1 MTTVDVNPEFGIELA
16 LALPYAYWLHENNQL
31 EKVVTSKG
39 MKPFYYFCDNVEEK
53 YDYRTIDNNAANM
66 HSLPNPWIYGTQLD
80 AKLYKDEWEHWE
92 SFYNAPSG
100 VGILNYTEWKLPDY
114 NEQYK
119 NDRFLFDKPFIVVA
133 NTKWFNSL
141 SSKHKEIIIKS
152 AEIAEKDVRIAQLNR
167 NSSAALLLPSI
178 SASNSFRET
187 SYGNSIITGS
197 ESYSGGVNL
206 SQSLFNFGGKV
217 NSVRQSNNSY
227 QITKIQK
234 RQTTSRIILNVYTF
248 YYQHLKDSELYEIA
262 KEDLN
267 LSKRQLDLVK
277 QRFDLGAVSKTDYL
291 KATVR
296 YGSAKSTLLTRELSF
311 NNSFKNLRNS
321 MGLIGTDTKI
331 SLPKKVEINLIIP
344 SFDEAYQLMLSNSPS
359 LNILDRRVTSA
370 KIGVKQSWASS
381 LPSLS
386 MSLGYNATSS
396 DQITKQ
402 YFEDNYIKSANLT
415 LSIPLFNGFRKRNDI
430 KISKL
435 QLSKSEASLGTAKKD
450 AEVELYSSLN
460 RLNNYEELI
469 PIQQEI
475 LLSAEEDLKL
485 AEQKYELGSAD
496 ILELL
501 DAQLAVIQASS
512 SLVTT
517 KYDAAIQMATLD
529 NIIGTLDR
537 KYK

>member
-1 MTTVDVNPEFGIELA
+1 MKTKILFIILLSIISAQTLSVDEAVRIA
-16 LALPYAYWLHENNQL
+16 LEN
-31 EKVVTSKG
+31 
-39 MKPFYYFCDNVEEK
+39 
-53 YDYRTIDNNAANM
+53 
-66 HSLPNPWIYGTQLD
+66 
-80 AKLYKDEWEHWE
+80 
-92 SFYNAPSG
+92 
-100 VGILNYTEWKLPDY
+100 
-114 NEQYK
+114 
-119 NDRFLFDKPFIVVA
+119 
-133 NTKWFNSL
+133 
-141 SSKHKEIIIKS
+141 KS
-152 AEIAEKDVRIAQLNR
+152 AITNAEKDVRIAQLNR

-206 SQSLFNFGGKV
+206 SQKLDNQPKLQAEKKMKAVFDIV
-217 NSVRQSNNSY
+217 LLLQP
-227 QITKIQK
+227 
-234 RQTTSRIILNVYTF
+234 TSPL
-248 YYQHLKDSELYEIA
+248 
-262 KEDLN
+262 
-267 LSKRQLDLVK
+267 RQLDLVK

-344 SFDEAYQLMLSNSPS
+344 SFDEAYQLMLLNSPS

-435 QLSKSEASLGTAKKD
+435 QLSQSEASLGTAKKD

-529 NIIGTLDR
+529 NIIGTLDK

>member
-1 MTTVDVNPEFGIELA
+1 M
-16 LALPYAYWLHENNQL
+16 
-31 EKVVTSKG
+31 
-39 MKPFYYFCDNVEEK
+39 
-53 YDYRTIDNNAANM
+53 
-66 HSLPNPWIYGTQLD
+66 
-80 AKLYKDEWEHWE
+80 
-92 SFYNAPSG
+92 
-100 VGILNYTEWKLPDY
+100 
-114 NEQYK
+114 
-119 NDRFLFDKPFIVVA
+119 
-133 NTKWFNSL
+133 
-141 SSKHKEIIIKS
+141 
-152 AEIAEKDVRIAQLNR
+152 
-167 NSSAALLLPSI
+167 
-178 SASNSFRET
+178 
-187 SYGNSIITGS
+187 
-197 ESYSGGVNL
+197 
-206 SQSLFNFGGKV
+206 
-217 NSVRQSNNSY
+217 
-227 QITKIQK
+227 
-234 RQTTSRIILNVYTF
+234 
-248 YYQHLKDSELYEIA
+248 
-262 KEDLN
+262 
-267 LSKRQLDLVK
+267 
-277 QRFDLGAVSKTDYL
+277 
-291 KATVR
+291 
-296 YGSAKSTLLTRELSF
+296 
-311 NNSFKNLRNS
+311 
-321 MGLIGTDTKI
+321 
-331 SLPKKVEINLIIP
+331 
-344 SFDEAYQLMLSNSPS
+344 
-359 LNILDRRVTSA
+359 
-370 KIGVKQSWASS
+370 KQSWASS

>member
-1 MTTVDVNPEFGIELA
+1 MKSKILFIIL
-16 LALPYAYWLHENNQL
+16 LS
-31 EKVVTSKG
+31 VVTAQTLS
-39 MKPFYYFCDNVEEK
+39 V
-53 YDYRTIDNNAANM
+53 
-66 HSLPNPWIYGTQLD
+66 
-80 AKLYKDEWEHWE
+80 DE
-92 SFYNAPSG
+92 A
-100 VGILNYTEWKLPDY
+100 
-114 NEQYK
+114 
-119 NDRFLFDKPFIVVA
+119 
-133 NTKWFNSL
+133 
-141 SSKHKEIIIKS
+141 
-152 AEIAEKDVRIAQLNR
+152 VRIALENKAAITNAERDVKISQLNR

-178 SASNSFRET
+178 SASNSYRET
-187 SYGNSIITGS
+187 TYGNSILTGG

-217 NSVRQSNNSY
+217 NSVRQSDNSY
-227 QITKIQK
+227 QISRIQK
-234 RQTTSRIILNVYTF
+234 RETTSRVILNVYTY
-248 YYQHLKDSELYEIA
+248 YYQYLKDSELYEIA
-262 KEDLN
+262 KEDLE

-277 QRFDLGAVSKTDYL
+277 QQFDLGAVSKTDYL

-296 YGSAKSTLLTRELSF
+296 YGTARSTL
-311 NNSFKNLRNS
+311 
-321 MGLIGTDTKI
+321 
-331 SLPKKVEINLIIP
+331 INLIIP

-359 LNILDRRVTSA
+359 LNILDKRVTSA

-386 MSLGYNATSS
+386 MNLGYNATSS

-435 QLSKSEASLGTAKKD
+435 QLSNQQASYSTATKD
-450 AEVELYSSLN
+450 AEVDLYSLLN

-469 PIQQEI
+469 PIQEEV

-485 AEQKYELGSAD
+485 AQQKYELGSAA

-517 KYDAAIQMATLD
+517 KYDAAIQLATLD
-529 NIIGTLDR
+529 NLIGTLDK

>member
-1 MTTVDVNPEFGIELA
+1 MCI
-16 LALPYAYWLHENNQL
+16 
-31 EKVVTSKG
+31 
-39 MKPFYYFCDNVEEK
+39 
-53 YDYRTIDNNAANM
+53 R
-66 HSLPNPWIYGTQLD
+66 
-80 AKLYKDEWEHWE
+80 
-92 SFYNAPSG
+92 
-100 VGILNYTEWKLPDY
+100 
-114 NEQYK
+114 
-119 NDRFLFDKPFIVVA
+119 
-133 NTKWFNSL
+133 
-141 SSKHKEIIIKS
+141 
-152 AEIAEKDVRIAQLNR
+152 
-167 NSSAALLLPSI
+167 
-178 SASNSFRET
+178 
-187 SYGNSIITGS
+187 
-197 ESYSGGVNL
+197 
-206 SQSLFNFGGKV
+206 
-217 NSVRQSNNSY
+217 
-227 QITKIQK
+227 
-234 RQTTSRIILNVYTF
+234 
-248 YYQHLKDSELYEIA
+248 DS
-262 KEDLN
+262 
-267 LSKRQLDLVK
+267 
-277 QRFDLGAVSKTDYL
+277 
-291 KATVR
+291 
-296 YGSAKSTLLTRELSF
+296 
-311 NNSFKNLRNS
+311 
-321 MGLIGTDTKI
+321 IGTDTKI